1 MDYRVGCRFLGVFMF
16 DMADVANIAF
26 WCFVLFG
33 FIGICGAPVGGMLLA
48 LVAVF
53 LVAGALYK

>member
-1 MDYRVGCRFLGVFMF
+1 MF